1 MTEPHVGCNG
11 SPIATVVALETTHA
25 SGFVAAGV
33 EKSWSRV
40 DPRETHDVFI
50 VISEGRDGEHVA
62 RTFYAADI
70 DDARQTHHDNYA
82 DERIVE
88 VHQSNPQ
95 L

>member
-25 SGFVAAGV
+25 SGFDAAGV